1 LFLALRSFADGV
13 LFAEVLGDGSPRILA
28 LHGWGRRGS
37 DFKQSLSELPAL
49 ALDLPGFGVSPPPAG
64 AIGAAGYA
72 DIISGILPEFDG
84 PLVLIGHSFGGRV
97 AICLAAQNP
106 GLVSGVLLT
115 GTPLVRVRPPAP
127 PSTGYRLMRRLN
139 KLGLLSDIRLE
150 EERRRRGSLD
160 YRSATG
166 VMREILVRV
175 VNESYEDELA
185 AATMPLVLLW
195 GGEDTEVPVTVAERA
210 LALRGDLPTTL
221 EVVPG
226 IGHHLPTQ
234 SPDDLRRLATRMLR

>member
-1 LFLALRSFADGV
+1 MALRSFADGA

-28 LHGWGRRGS
+28 LHGWARRGS
-37 DFKQSLSELPAL
+37 DFKPSLSGLPAL
-49 ALDLPGFGVSPPPAG
+49 ALDLPGFGVSPPPTW

-97 AICLAAQNP
+97 AICLAARNP
-106 GLVSGVLLT
+106 GQVSGVLLT
-115 GTPLVRVRPPAP
+115 GTPLVRLRPPAP
-127 PSTGYRLMRRLN
+127 PSMSYRLMRRLN
-139 KLGLLSDIRLE
+139 KLGLLSDSRLE

-166 VMREILVRV
+166 VMRDILVTV
-175 VNESYEDELA
+175 VNESYEDELV

-195 GGEDTEVPVTVAERA
+195 GGEDSEVPVTVAERA
-210 LALRGDLPTTL
+210 LVLRGDLPTAL

-234 SPDDLRRLATRMLR
+234 APDDLRRVATRMLR